1 MRNLQNFSAPCL
13 VICLLAL
20 MAAGCRSSTPPVEF
34 YTLASLPIMEM
45 ESHEQSAVRDITI
58 GIGPVQLPQFL
69 NRPQIVI
76 RSGPN
81 RLTVSEFHRWAG
93 YFDQD
98 FLRVLAQDI
107 SILLPTNR
115 VIEFPWEDRADPD
128 FRIEFNV
135 QQFDGQPGNFV
146 LLNTV
151 WTIKER
157 KGKKALYAKR
167 SIIRQPVS
175 GNDYDALVAAHSQ
188 ALAVLSREI
197 AAAIKNISK
206 EVGDQ

>member
-1 MRNLQNFSAPCL
+1 MRNLKNFSTPCL
-13 VICLLAL
+13 IICLLVL
-20 MAAGCRSSTPPVEF
+20 MIAGCRSSTPPVEF
-34 YTLASLPIMEM
+34 YTLASLPGMEM

-81 RLTVSEFHRWAG
+81 KLTVSEFHRWGG

-107 SILLPTNR
+107 SILLPNSR
-115 VIEFPWEDRADPD
+115 VVEFPWEDRADPD
-128 FRIEFNV
+128 YRIEFNV
-135 QQFDGQPGNFV
+135 HQFDGQPGNFV
-146 LLNTV
+146 LLNAT

-157 KGKKALYAKR
+157 KGTKALYARR
-167 SIIRQPVS
+167 SIIKQPVP
-175 GNDYDALVAAHSQ
+175 GNDYEALVSAHSQ
-188 ALAVLSREI
+188 ALAALSREI

-206 EVGDQ
+206 EVSDE

>member
-1 MRNLQNFSAPCL
+1 MRNLQNFSTPCL
-13 VICLLAL
+13 VICLLVL
-20 MAAGCRSSTPPVEF
+20 MVAGCRSSTPPVEF
-34 YTLASLPIMEM
+34 YTLASLPGMEM
-45 ESHEQSAVRDITI
+45 ESHEQSAIRDITI

-81 RLTVSEFHRWAG
+81 KLTVSEFHRWGG

-115 VIEFPWEDRADPD
+115 VVEFPWDDRADPD
-128 FRIEFNV
+128 FRIAFNV
-135 QQFDGQPGNFV
+135 QQFDGQPGNSV

-151 WTIKER
+151 WTIKGR
-157 KGKKALYAKR
+157 KGAKALYAKR

-175 GNDYDALVAAHSQ
+175 GNDYEALVAAHSQ
-188 ALAVLSREI
+188 ALAALSREI

-206 EVGDQ
+206 EAIDQ

>member
-1 MRNLQNFSAPCL
+1 
-13 VICLLAL
+13 

-34 YTLASLPIMEM
+34 YTLASLPMMEM
-45 ESHEQSAVRDITI
+45 ESHEQSAIRDITI

-81 RLTVSEFHRWAG
+81 KLTVSEFHRWGG

-115 VIEFPWEDRADPD
+115 VVEFPWEDRADPD
-128 FRIEFNV
+128 YRIEFNV

-151 WTIKER
+151 WTIQER
-157 KGKKALYAKR
+157 KGKKVLYARR

>member
-1 MRNLQNFSAPCL
+1 MRTLQNFSTSCL
-13 VICLLAL
+13 VICLLVL
-20 MAAGCRSSTPPVEF
+20 MVTGCRSSTPPVSF
-34 YTLASLPIMEM
+34 YTLTSLPMMEM

-69 NRPQIVI
+69 NRSQIVT

-81 RLTVSEFHRWAG
+81 RLTVSEFHRWGG
-93 YFDQD
+93 YLDQD

-115 VIEFPWEDRADPD
+115 VVEFPWEYRADPD
-128 FRIEFNV
+128 YRIAFNV
-135 QQFDGQPGNFV
+135 QQFDGQPGNSV
-146 LLNTV
+146 LLNVT

-157 KGKKALYAKR
+157 KGTKALYAKR

-175 GNDYDALVAAHSQ
+175 GNDYEALVSAHSQ
-188 ALAVLSREI
+188 TLAALSREI

-206 EVGDQ
+206 EVSDQ

>member
-1 MRNLQNFSAPCL
+1 MRNLQNFSTPCL

-20 MAAGCRSSTPPVEF
+20 MVAGCRSSTPPVEF
-34 YTLASLPIMEM
+34 YTLASLPGMEM

-81 RLTVSEFHRWAG
+81 RLTVSEFHRWGG
-93 YFDQD
+93 YLDQD
-98 FLRVLAQDI
+98 FLRVLVQNI

-115 VIEFPWEDRADPD
+115 VIEFPWEYRADPD
-128 FRIEFNV
+128 YLIAFNV
-135 QQFDGQPGNFV
+135 QQFDGQPGNSV

-157 KGKKALYAKR
+157 KGTKALYAKR

-175 GNDYDALVAAHSQ
+175 GNDYEALVAAHSQ
-188 ALAVLSREI
+188 ALAALSREI

-206 EVGDQ
+206 EVSDQ

>member
-1 MRNLQNFSAPCL
+1 M
-13 VICLLAL
+13 V
-20 MAAGCRSSTPPVEF
+20 AGCRSSTPPVSF
-34 YTLASLPIMEM
+34 YTLTSFPGMEM
-45 ESHEQSAVRDITI
+45 ESHEQPAVRGITI

-69 NRPQIVI
+69 NRPQIVT

-81 RLTVSEFHRWAG
+81 RLTVSEFHRWGG

-128 FRIEFNV
+128 YRIAFNV

-146 LLNTV
+146 LLNAT
-151 WTIKER
+151 WTIKGQ
-157 KGKKALYAKR
+157 KGTKALYARR

-175 GNDYDALVAAHSQ
+175 GNDYEALVSAHSQ
-188 ALAVLSREI
+188 ALAALSREI

-206 EVGDQ
+206 EVSDQ

>member
-1 MRNLQNFSAPCL
+1 MRNLQSFSTPCL
-13 VICLLAL
+13 VICLLVL
-20 MAAGCRSSTPPVEF
+20 MIAGCRSSTPPVEF
-34 YTLASLPIMEM
+34 YTLASLSGMEM

-81 RLTVSEFHRWAG
+81 KLTVSEFHRWGG

-107 SILLPTNR
+107 SILMPKSR
-115 VIEFPWEDRADPD
+115 VIEFPWGDRADPD
-128 FRIEFNV
+128 FRIAFNV
-135 QQFDGQPGNFV
+135 QQFDGQPGNSV

-157 KGKKALYAKR
+157 KGTKALYAKR

-175 GNDYDALVAAHSQ
+175 GNDYEALVAAHSQ
-188 ALAVLSREI
+188 ALAALSREI
-197 AAAIKNISK
+197 AAAIKNISNK
-206 EVGDQ
+206 VINQ

>member
-1 MRNLQNFSAPCL
+1 M
-13 VICLLAL
+13 IT
-20 MAAGCRSSTPPVEF
+20 GCSSSTPPVEF
-34 YTLASLPIMEM
+34 YTLASLPGMEM

-81 RLTVSEFHRWAG
+81 KLTVSEFHRWGG

-107 SILLPTNR
+107 SILMPTNR

-128 FRIEFNV
+128 YRIEFNV
-135 QQFDGQPGNFV
+135 QQFDGQPGNSV

-151 WTIKER
+151 WTIKGR
-157 KGKKALYAKR
+157 KDTKALYAKR

-175 GNDYDALVAAHSQ
+175 ENDYEALVAAHSQ
-188 ALAVLSREI
+188 ALATLSREI

>member
-1 MRNLQNFSAPCL
+1 MRNLQSFSTPCL
-13 VICLLAL
+13 VICLLVL
-20 MAAGCRSSTPPVEF
+20 TIAGCRSSTPPVEF
-34 YTLASLPIMEM
+34 YTLASLPGMEM

-81 RLTVSEFHRWAG
+81 KLTVSEFHRWGG

-107 SILLPTNR
+107 SILMPTNR
-115 VIEFPWEDRADPD
+115 VVEFPWQDRANPD
-128 FRIEFNV
+128 YRIEFNV
-135 QQFDGQPGNFV
+135 QQFDGQPGNSV
-146 LLNTV
+146 LLNAT
-151 WTIKER
+151 WTIKGQ
-157 KGKKALYAKR
+157 KGMEALYARR
-167 SIIRQPVS
+167 SIIKQPVS
-175 GNDYDALVAAHSQ
+175 GNDYEALVAAHSQ
-188 ALAVLSREI
+188 ALATLSREI

-206 EVGDQ
+206 EVSDQ

>member
-1 MRNLQNFSAPCL
+1 MRNLQNFSTPCL
-13 VICLLAL
+13 LICLLAL
-20 MAAGCRSSTPPVEF
+20 MVAGCRSSTPPVEF
-34 YTLASLPIMEM
+34 YTLASLPGMEM

-81 RLTVSEFHRWAG
+81 KLTVSEFHRWGG

-107 SILLPTNR
+107 SILMPTNR

-128 FRIEFNV
+128 YRIAFNV
-135 QQFDGQPGNFV
+135 QQFDGQPGNSV
-146 LLNTV
+146 LLNAI

-157 KGKKALYAKR
+157 KGTKDLYAKR

-175 GNDYDALVAAHSQ
+175 GNDYEALVAAHSQ
-188 ALAVLSREI
+188 ALAALSREI

-206 EVGDQ
+206 EVSDQ

>member
-1 MRNLQNFSAPCL
+1 MLFRS
-13 VICLLAL
+13 LLAL
-20 MAAGCRSSTPPVEF
+20 LAAGCRSSTPPVEF
-34 YTLASLPIMEM
+34 YTLASLPMMEM
-45 ESHEQSAVRDITI
+45 ESHEQSAIRDITI
-58 GIGPVQLPQFL
+58 GIGPVQFPQFL
-69 NRPQIVI
+69 NRPQIVT

-81 RLTVSEFHRWAG
+81 RLTVSEFHRWGG
-93 YFDQD
+93 YLDQD

-115 VIEFPWEDRADPD
+115 VIEFPWEYRADPD
-128 FRIEFNV
+128 YRIEFNV

-151 WTIKER
+151 WTIQER
-157 KGKKALYAKR
+157 KGKKALYARR

>member
-1 MRNLQNFSAPCL
+1 
-13 VICLLAL
+13 
-20 MAAGCRSSTPPVEF
+20 
-34 YTLASLPIMEM
+34 
-45 ESHEQSAVRDITI
+45 
-58 GIGPVQLPQFL
+58 VQLPQFL

-81 RLTVSEFHRWAG
+81 KLTVSEFHRWGG

-107 SILLPTNR
+107 SILMPTNR
-115 VIEFPWEDRADPD
+115 VIEFPWDDRADPD
-128 FRIEFNV
+128 YRIEFNV

-151 WTIKER
+151 WTIKGR
-157 KGKKALYAKR
+157 KGTKALYAKR

-175 GNDYDALVAAHSQ
+175 GNDYEALVAAHSQ
-188 ALAVLSREI
+188 ALAALSREI

-206 EVGDQ
+206 

>member
-1 MRNLQNFSAPCL
+1 MRSLQSFSTPCL
-13 VICLLAL
+13 IICLLVL
-20 MAAGCRSSTPPVEF
+20 MITGCSSSTPPVEF
-34 YTLASLPIMEM
+34 YTLASLPGIEM

-81 RLTVSEFHRWAG
+81 KLTVSEFHRWGG

-107 SILLPTNR
+107 SILMPTNR
-115 VIEFPWEDRADPD
+115 VIEFPWEDRANPD
-128 FRIEFNV
+128 YRIEFNV

-151 WTIKER
+151 WTIKGR
-157 KGKKALYAKR
+157 KGTKALYAKR

-175 GNDYDALVAAHSQ
+175 ENDYEALVAAHSQ
-188 ALAVLSREI
+188 ALAALSREI
-197 AAAIKNISK
+197 VVAIKNISK

>member
-13 VICLLAL
+13 VIYLLAL
-20 MAAGCRSSTPPVEF
+20 MAAGCSSTPPVEF
-34 YTLASLPIMEM
+34 YTLASLPMMEM
-45 ESHEQSAVRDITI
+45 ESHEQSAIRDITI

-81 RLTVSEFHRWAG
+81 KLTVSEFHRWGG

-115 VIEFPWEDRADPD
+115 VVEFPWEDRTDPD
-128 FRIEFNV
+128 YRIEFNV

-151 WTIKER
+151 WTIQER
-157 KGKKALYAKR
+157 KGKKALYARR

>member
-1 MRNLQNFSAPCL
+1 MRNLQNFSTPCL
-13 VICLLAL
+13 VIYLLVL
-20 MAAGCRSSTPPVEF
+20 MVAGCRRSTPPIEF
-34 YTLASLPIMEM
+34 YTLTSPPGMEM
-45 ESHEQSAVRDITI
+45 ESHEQSAVQGITI

-69 NRPQIVI
+69 NRPQIVT

-81 RLTVSEFHRWAG
+81 KLTVSEFHRWGG
-93 YFDQD
+93 YLDQD

-107 SILLPTNR
+107 SILMPTNR
-115 VIEFPWEDRADPD
+115 VIEFPWDDRADPD

-135 QQFDGQPGNFV
+135 QQFDGQPGNSV

-151 WTIKER
+151 WTIKRR
-157 KGKKALYAKR
+157 KGTKALYARR

-175 GNDYDALVAAHSQ
+175 GNDYEALVSAHSQ
-188 ALAVLSREI
+188 ALAAFSIEI

-206 EVGDQ
+206 EVSDQ

>member
-1 MRNLQNFSAPCL
+1 MRNLQNFSTPCL

-34 YTLASLPIMEM
+34 YTLASLPMMEM
-45 ESHEQSAVRDITI
+45 ESHEQSAIRDITI

-81 RLTVSEFHRWAG
+81 KLTVSEFHRWGG

-115 VIEFPWEDRADPD
+115 VVEFPWEDRADPD
-128 FRIEFNV
+128 YRIEFNV

-151 WTIKER
+151 WTIQER

-175 GNDYDALVAAHSQ
+175 GNEYDALVAAHSQ

-206 EVGDQ
+206 EVVDQ

>member
-1 MRNLQNFSAPCL
+1 MRKLQSFSTPCL

-20 MAAGCRSSTPPVEF
+20 MIAGCRSSTPPVSF
-34 YTLASLPIMEM
+34 YTLASLPGIEM
-45 ESHEQSAVRDITI
+45 ESHEQSAVSDITI

-81 RLTVSEFHRWAG
+81 KLTVSEFHRWGG
-93 YFDQD
+93 YLDQD

-115 VIEFPWEDRADPD
+115 VIEFPWENRADPD
-128 FRIEFNV
+128 FRIAFNV
-135 QQFDGQPGNFV
+135 QQFDGQPGNSV
-146 LLNTV
+146 LLNVT
-151 WTIKER
+151 WTIKEQ
-157 KGKKALYAKR
+157 KGTKALYSKR

-175 GNDYDALVAAHSQ
+175 GNDYEALIAAHSQ
-188 ALAVLSREI
+188 ALAALSREI

-206 EVGDQ
+206 EVNDQ